1 MKKADI
7 KELYG
12 ESAESRTFK
21 MEFRADDDSKTIE
34 GYGAVFDSLSENLG
48 GFREKIEKGAFDD
61 VLTDDVRA
69 LINHDPNLLLARTK
83 SNTLKISVDDHGLR
97 YSFTPPD
104 TSYANDLKES
114 ITRGD
119 LDQSSFAFTIEE
131 DDWSEDD
138 DGRVVRTIKKFRKL
152 FDVSPVTYPAY
163 QDATVAIRSMGQ
175 RKEDDLKA
183 KAKNEAEA
191 RERDLL
197 LLNS

>member
-1 MKKADI
+1 MKKAVI

-183 KAKNEAEA
+183 KAKHEAEA